1 MSESTS
7 PIAQRVQSSSSSS
20 SSSIDTRGKHRIQAE
35 VKRLEQEARILEEE
49 LEQLDKLDKASTKC
63 KEMLSN
69 VETRPDP
76 LLPQTRGPL
85 NPLWDRWFEGP
96 PDSKGAC
103 LSNAKREFGSL
114 LDEIREA
121 NRHRPRHSLKPNKP
135 HPIHPLPKLEAVF
148 GPGSSGSHFRSSELP
163 TFPLTMTQSLQLF
176 TSATRSPGI
185 SLSKH
190 SLSKP
195 SPSTAAFRFP
205 LSFPKSSIRAS
216 SSPDSNPLSSAF
228 TSQVLVSEN
237 GSTVGGGALSSSVT
251 REFVPVITD
260 STAIEVDTVTEAE
273 LKENGFRST
282 RRTKLV
288 CTIGP
293 VTCGFEQLEALA
305 VGGMNVARINMCHGT
320 RDWHRMVI
328 ERVRRLNE
336 EKGYAVAIMMDT
348 EGSEIHMGDLG
359 GASSAKAEDGEIWTF
374 SVRAFDSTLPERTIN
389 VNYGGFA
396 EDVRVGDDLL
406 VDGGM
411 VRFEVIEKIGPD
423 VKCLC
428 TDPGLLLPRANL
440 TFWRDGHLVRERN
453 AMLPTI
459 SSKDWLDIDFGI
471 AEGVDFL
478 AISFVKS
485 AEVIKHLKSYIAARS
500 RGSDISIIAKIESL
514 DSLNN
519 LEEIIVA
526 SDGAMVARGDLGAQ
540 IPLEQVPSVQQ
551 KVVQLCRQ
559 LNKPVIVASQL
570 LESMIEY
577 PTPTRAEVADI
588 SEAVRQRSDALML
601 SGESAMG
608 QYPDKALAVLR
619 NVSLRI
625 EKWWREEKRHEPM
638 ELPEVGSSSSDSILE
653 EICNSAA
660 KMANNLEVDAIFVY
674 TKTGHMASL
683 LSRCRPDCPIFAFTE
698 TTSVRRRLNLQWGL
712 IPFRM
717 SFSDDMENNLN
728 KIFLLLKARNLIKSG
743 DLVIAVSD
751 MLQSIQVMNVP

>member
-1 MSESTS
+1 MAQALNIFISTS
-7 PIAQRVQSSSSSS
+7 HSPKPLISYRSAPFSTSISRFSFIKIHKKTSLFIKASASDPNPAILTSDNGAGSAALQDPAPSPTVSD
-20 SSSIDTRGKHRIQAE
+20 SSSI
-35 VKRLEQEARILEEE
+35 
-49 LEQLDKLDKASTKC
+49 
-63 KEMLSN
+63 
-69 VETRPDP
+69 
-76 LLPQTRGPL
+76 
-85 NPLWDRWFEGP
+85 
-96 PDSKGAC
+96 
-103 LSNAKREFGSL
+103 
-114 LDEIREA
+114 
-121 NRHRPRHSLKPNKP
+121 
-135 HPIHPLPKLEAVF
+135 
-148 GPGSSGSHFRSSELP
+148 
-163 TFPLTMTQSLQLF
+163 
-176 TSATRSPGI
+176 
-185 SLSKH
+185 
-190 SLSKP
+190 
-195 SPSTAAFRFP
+195 
-205 LSFPKSSIRAS
+205 
-216 SSPDSNPLSSAF
+216 
-228 TSQVLVSEN
+228 
-237 GSTVGGGALSSSVT
+237 
-251 REFVPVITD
+251 
-260 STAIEVDTVTEAE
+260 EVDAVTEAE

-282 RRTKLV
+282 RRTKLI

-293 VTCGFEQLEALA
+293 ATCKPEQLEALA

-320 RDWHRMVI
+320 REWHREVI
-328 ERVRRLNE
+328 QRVRKLNE

-374 SVRAFDSTLPERTIN
+374 SVRAFDSGLPEHTIN
-389 VNYGGFA
+389 VNYDGFA
-396 EDVRVGDDLL
+396 EDVKVGDELL

-423 VKCLC
+423 VKCRC

-440 TFWRDGHLVRERN
+440 TFWRDGSLVRERN

-471 AEGVDFL
+471 AEGVEFI

-485 AEVIKHLKSYIAARS
+485 AEVIKHLKSYIQARARDRVFMAS
-500 RGSDISIIAKIESL
+500 LKVSLNIVGHEKPPVYYDISVIAKIESI
-514 DSLNN
+514 DSLKN
-519 LEEIIVA
+519 LEEIIQA

-540 IPLEQVPSVQQ
+540 IPLEQVPSEQQ
-551 KVVQLCRQ
+551 KIVQVCRQ

-577 PTPTRAEVADI
+577 PTPTRAEVADV
-588 SEAVRQRSDALML
+588 SEAVRQRADALML

-608 QYPDKALAVLR
+608 QFPDKALTVLR
-619 NVSLRI
+619 SVSLRI
-625 EKWWREEKRHEPM
+625 EKWWREEKRHEAM
-638 ELPEVGSSSSDSILE
+638 KLPGIASSYADRISE

-683 LSRCRPDCPIFAFTE
+683 LSRCRPDCPIFAFTT

-712 IPFRM
+712 IPFRL

-728 KIFLLLKARNLIKSG
+728 KTFALLKARGMIKSG